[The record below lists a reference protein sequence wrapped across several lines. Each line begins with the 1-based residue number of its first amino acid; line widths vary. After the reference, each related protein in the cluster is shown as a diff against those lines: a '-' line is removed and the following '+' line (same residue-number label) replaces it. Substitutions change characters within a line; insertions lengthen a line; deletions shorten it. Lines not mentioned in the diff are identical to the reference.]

1 MTMKIG
7 DIVEAR
13 HGEHGVITKVEM
25 MYPRHPQSPVG
36 QIAVEWIGNA
46 PKWWR
51 RGLMFSPFAIN
62 RVVSRAQ

>member
-1 MTMKIG
+1 MKIG
-7 DIVEAR
+7 DIVEVNS
-13 HGEHGVITKVEM
+13 GERGVVVKVEK

-51 RGLMFSPFAIN
+51 RGLMFDTFSVN